1 MKPVKALAAIGLGGA
16 WSACATD
23 TSVAPVVRFEG
34 DSVVNNDTI
43 VMIQTAWFKY
53 DKKDGVVL
61 LYCMENTDPATLSCT
76 MYVTADDANAV
87 VVLTNVDKN
96 PERYRTK

>member
-1 MKPVKALAAIGLGGA
+1 MKPVKVLAALGLLVA
-16 WSACATD
+16 SSACATD

-43 VMIQTAWFKY
+43 VMVQTAWYKY
-53 DKKDGVVL
+53 EKKDGVVL

-76 MYVTADDANAV
+76 MYVTADDTNAV
-87 VVLTNVDKN
+87 VVLTNVNKN
-96 PERYRTK
+96 PERYRAK